1 MKANIA
7 AIGMVLCFGGMV
19 GLFLW
24 QSFKLTAETE
34 RANAAEARAEKLSI
48 GQDFLAAVVKYVK
61 ENCDDKLSVCKQEA
75 VMELPCY
82 PDCSR
87 GIR

>member
-1 MKANIA
+1 MKATFA
-7 AIGMVLCFGGMV
+7 AIGMCVCFIGMA
-19 GLFLW
+19 
-24 QSFKLTAETE
+24 SFGIWLGFERDAEKQ

-82 PDCSR
+82 PYCAR
-87 GIR
+87 EEP